1 MDYYLE
7 ENIVEKVELKQRL
20 TSKMTIKITKVWV
33 Q

>member
-33 Q
+33 L

>member
-20 TSKMTIKITKVWV
+20 TSKMTIKITKV
-33 Q
+33 